1 MMKVLYLLNFAGK
14 GGTERYVET
23 LVRYL
28 DRTHIEAFFAYN
40 QDGPLVEKLQ
50 ALGVPCRHIEM
61 RRRFDFRAA
70 RKLAALC
77 DEWGIDLVH
86 CQYLREHYT
95 ALLAK
100 QYNSHIRVVYTHHI
114 LQSNNA
120 VTRLSNRLLDNRQDM
135 MLAVC
140 TKGREQL
147 IANGWNG
154 DRVRVIFNAVDRTAW
169 EGDPM
174 DSTLRTELGVDHDR
188 FVMLYAARFVEG
200 KGHAPLIDAMSLLKK
215 RTSLPFTL
223 ALVGDGPLLE
233 PVKQQVKELGLED
246 CVGFLGFRQDMKNL
260 YKGADLCV
268 CPSQQEALSFFL
280 IEAMASGLPV
290 VATNVGGNS
299 DIVNDQAGDGLLV
312 PYGDAEAMAGAI
324 QRMMEDKP
332 FRELCRQN
340 ALRTIDEKFEIHGWM
355 DKTLDA
361 YQATLSR

>member
-1 MMKVLYLLNFAGK
+1 MKVLYLLNFAGK

-28 DRTHIEAFFAYN
+28 NGIHIEAFFAYN

-50 ALGVPCRHIEM
+50 ALGVPCRRVEM

-70 RKLAALC
+70 RELAALC
-77 DEWGIDLVH
+77 REWDIDLVH

-100 QYNSHIRVVYTHHI
+100 QYDPHIRVVYTHHI

-120 VTRLSNRLLDNRQDM
+120 VTRLSNRLLDKRQDM

-147 IANGWNG
+147 IANGWSG
-154 DRVRVIFNAVDRTAW
+154 DRVRVIFNAVDAAAW
-169 EGDPM
+169 AGSPTG
-174 DSTLRTELGVDHDR
+174 STLRSELGVDNDR

-200 KGHAPLIDAMSLLKK
+200 KGHAPLIDAMALLKE
-215 RTSLPFTL
+215 RTAIPFTL
-223 ALVGDGPLLE
+223 ALAGDGPMLE
-233 PVKQQVKELGLED
+233 PTKQQIKELELQD
-246 CVGFLGFRQDMKNL
+246 CVHFLGFRQDMKNL

-290 VATNVGGNS
+290 VATDVGGNS
-299 DIVNDQAGDGLLV
+299 DIVNEESGDGLLV
-312 PYGDAEAMAGAI
+312 PYGDADAMAEAI
-324 QRMMEDKP
+324 RRIMEDKP
-332 FRELCRQN
+332 FRERCREN
-340 ALRTIDEKFEIHGWM
+340 ALRAIDEKFEIHGWM

-361 YQATLSR
+361 YRAALSR